1 MQFGSRYARFKFN
14 EVGKFKY
21 EAHGMKR
28 GRYYLAR
35 VIKLGDL
42 NQQLLLNAI
51 VKAPVVPVG
60 QFEWTI
66 TDVIDQRSSPSPFV
80 FGNLTKY
87 TKDGTVKIVDEPA
100 KQQVQ
105 AIAPNL
111 LEASAPFVYLPEFS
125 GLAFLHVWNG
135 IQEDV
140 FPRRFKAIIE
150 AAYDNFFVDCTIEPV
165 TDYRAFLD
173 KLSSLD
179 KITELSAKVHPPNPL
194 FGRLW
199 GSLDKY
205 VKRRRASEVS
215 VRETSAVGNGLSTEL
230 INLLRSILENA
241 DYQPGV
247 EPDITDAAM
256 LMAADGYGSGKA
268 IGMDGE
274 IEVVV
279 RTNESQK
286 SFLFEKEPSPEM
298 LATVA
303 KVQFESVSVE
313 RDMRH

>member
-1 MQFGSRYARFKFN
+1 
-14 EVGKFKY
+14 
-21 EAHGMKR
+21 MKR

-35 VIKLGDL
+35 VIKLGEL
-42 NQQLLLNAI
+42 NQTRLLDAI
-51 VKAPVVPVG
+51 VKAPIVPIG

-66 TDVIDQRSSPSPFV
+66 TDVIDRRRATSPYV
-80 FGNLTKY
+80 FGNLAKY
-87 TKDGTVKIVDEPA
+87 TREGTVKIVDEPA

-125 GLAFLHVWNG
+125 GLTFLHVWNG

-165 TDYRAFLD
+165 TDYRAFLE

-199 GSLDKY
+199 GSLNNY
-205 VKRRRASEVS
+205 VKRRQASEIA
-215 VRETSAVGNGLSTEL
+215 VRETTDSSKGLSTDLVKL
-230 INLLRSILENA
+230 IERILENPK
-241 DYQPGV
+241 YQPKT

-268 IGMDGE
+268 VGMDGDT
-274 IEVVV
+274 EVVV

-286 SFLFEKEPSPEM
+286 SFFFEKEPEPEM
-298 LATVA
+298 LATAARVR
-303 KVQFESVSVE
+303 FERVSEE
-313 RDMRH
+313 RDMGH

>member
-1 MQFGSRYARFKFN
+1 
-14 EVGKFKY
+14 
-21 EAHGMKR
+21 MKR

-35 VIKLGDL
+35 VIKLGEL
-42 NQQLLLNAI
+42 NQTRLVDAI
-51 VKAPVVPVG
+51 ARAPIVPIG

-66 TDVIDQRSSPSPFV
+66 TDVTDRRHASSPYV
-80 FGNLTKY
+80 FGNLAKY
-87 TKDGTVKIVDEPA
+87 TRDGTVKIVDEPA
-100 KQQVQ
+100 KQQIQ
-105 AIAPNL
+105 AVAPNL

-150 AAYDNFFVDCTIEPV
+150 AAYDKFFVDCTIEPV
-165 TDYRAFLD
+165 ADYRAFLE

-179 KITELSAKVHPPNPL
+179 RITELSAKVHPPNPL

-205 VKRRRASEVS
+205 VKRRQASEVA
-215 VRETSAVGNGLSTEL
+215 VRETTESSKGLSTEL
-230 INLLRSILENA
+230 VKLIGRILENPK
-241 DYQPGV
+241 YQPRT
-247 EPDITDAAM
+247 EADITDAAM

-268 IGMDGE
+268 VGMDGDT
-274 IEVVV
+274 EVVV

-286 SFLFEKEPSPEM
+286 SFLFEKEPAPEM
-298 LATVA
+298 LASA
-303 KVQFESVSVE
+303 ARAQFERVSEE
-313 RDMRH
+313 RNMGH